1 MIYLLFNVQQQMCHA
16 YSGREQMQHFL
27 VGSMLLI
34 LKYFVVCCPFMCLS
48 VLSFLIKTMFG
59 SSLPQLFTGGFMSY
73 LRDLFA
79 HSGVQHIVCCV
90 FLHFV
95 YPVLTVSLDF
105 SFLIA
110 LSVLSNVY

>member
-1 MIYLLFNVQQQMCHA
+1 MHIRGENKCNT
-16 YSGREQMQHFL
+16 
-27 VGSMLLI
+27 
-34 LKYFVVCCPFMCLS
+34 FMCLS

-73 LRDLFA
+73 LRY
-79 HSGVQHIVCCV
+79 SGVQHIECCV

-95 YPVLTVSLDF
+95 YPVLPVFLDF

>member
-1 MIYLLFNVQQQMCHA
+1 MSCIFGARTNATLFGGVYVAHFKNV
-16 YSGREQMQHFL
+16 
-27 VGSMLLI
+27 
-34 LKYFVVCCPFMCLS
+34 VVCCPFMCLS
-48 VLSFLIKTMFG
+48 VLSFLITTMFG
-59 SSLPQLFTGGFMSY
+59 SSLPQLFTGGSY
-73 LRDLFA
+73 LRDFFA

-95 YPVLTVSLDF
+95 YPVLPVSLDF